1 MATVL
6 VASLSGACGGRDSDA
21 DVLDAPGTETTAAV
35 SVQNAPAE
43 TVDCSALP
51 EDLIVEVGLG
61 YTRARQLDPE
71 NLEFMD
77 ETLGLPD
84 PVAFRTFADAFERLD
99 TSSLETIQS

>member
-1 MATVL
+1 MA
-6 VASLSGACGGRDSDA
+6 
-21 DVLDAPGTETTAAV
+21 GTLTPTSWTPQGPRRQRRS

-77 ETLGLPD
+77 ETLGLPG
-84 PVAFRTFADAFERLD
+84 PG
-99 TSSLETIQS
+99 SLPDIC